1 LFAGSAAI
9 FAGPEKSVSFTKVQL
24 SDQFWAEGANFGDF
38 NHDGFQDIVC
48 GPFWFE
54 GPNFTVKHQYRPQN
68 ASFAKQNADGST
80 ETIPGFEGALGSK
93 NAYSDDFL
101 TFVYDFN
108 ADGWPDILVIDFPG
122 KAAAW
127 YENPRNAAGD
137 WPRHEGANSVDN
149 ESPAWLDI
157 DGDGKPELVC
167 NAHGYFGYYAVNWT
181 DPAATWIFH
190 AISPKGDW
198 GRFTHG
204 IGLGDVNGDG
214 RMDLLE
220 KNGWW
225 EQPASL
231 SGDPVW
237 KFHPFP
243 FAPGLGTAGAAQMF
257 AYDVNGDGLNDV
269 ITCLNPHGYGIVW
282 YEQVRTN
289 GEISFKQHMIAG
301 ATATDNPTG
310 VHFSQPHSMT
320 LADID
325 GDGLL
330 DIVTGKRFWAHG
342 KGGPD
347 PESDG
352 SPGVLYWFQLQRL
365 PGGEARY
372 IPHLIDS
379 DSGVGTQVVVGHI
392 TSASLL
398 DIVVGNKKG
407 LFLFRHNP

>member
-1 LFAGSAAI
+1 MPVAATEARPAATTSTGPPLRRRCAPQDMMARSPSSRSPLTSKSSRAQRPSGGASSRLAMKSPSTGSNFCGACLRRFQAVRATPGALRPPRVLFDSCAVKIFSFAWLALFAGSAAI

-257 AYDVNGDGLNDV
+257 AYD
-269 ITCLNPHGYGIVW
+269 
-282 YEQVRTN
+282 
-289 GEISFKQHMIAG
+289 
-301 ATATDNPTG
+301 
-310 VHFSQPHSMT
+310 
-320 LADID
+320 
-325 GDGLL
+325 
-330 DIVTGKRFWAHG
+330 
-342 KGGPD
+342 
-347 PESDG
+347 
-352 SPGVLYWFQLQRL
+352 
-365 PGGEARY
+365 
-372 IPHLIDS
+372 
-379 DSGVGTQVVVGHI
+379 
-392 TSASLL
+392 
-398 DIVVGNKKG
+398 
-407 LFLFRHNP
+407 